1 MWVVLGKARRLSLE
15 GKGWEE
21 HGEEVQNDIVL
32 IDGKA
37 LMNISVALVSRA
49 TLFQY
54 TMIPAAPK
62 SNSLFQQF

>member
-1 MWVVLGKARRLSLE
+1 MWVVLVKARRLPLE

-21 HGEEVQNDIVL
+21 HGGEVQNDTVL
-32 IDGKA
+32 LDGKA
-37 LMNISVALVSRA
+37 LMNISVALVGRA
-49 TLFQY
+49 TLFQH